1 MGGLRQ
7 CKVSRS
13 TVSAIAAAVAAAF
26 RIQLACVALYRLI
39 ARLCACL
46 IAHLRVVIALS
57 PLHHRCCSAFRL
69 LHKYTPRAVTFN
81 DDIQGTASVVLAA
94 LEAAARVTGRPL
106 ADTTFVFLGAGE
118 AGVGI
123 ADLIAYAVRAET
135 GCDEATSR
143 SRIWLVDSKGLVTG
157 GRSDAAS
164 LAHHKLPYAHA
175 PPAGVAPEADLR
187 AIVAGLRPHALIGV
201 SATPN
206 SFTREVVAEMA
217 SINERPIVFALSN
230 PTSKAE
236 CTASQAYEWS
246 QGRALFA
253 SGSPFDPVHVEVD
266 GGSSPS
272 TPRSPGHRMVPAQA
286 NNSYIFPAVGLATL
300 AARITSITDHT
311 FYVAARA
318 LAAIVT
324 PDDLEAGSLMPPL
337 SQIRSV
343 SAVVAKAVVDDAFAR
358 GVAAAAKPEDT
369 MALVKAAMWT
379 PSY

>member
-1 MGGLRQ
+1 M
-7 CKVSRS
+7 
-13 TVSAIAAAVAAAF
+13 
-26 RIQLACVALYRLI
+26 
-39 ARLCACL
+39 
-46 IAHLRVVIALS
+46 
-57 PLHHRCCSAFRL
+57 
-69 LHKYTPRAVTFN
+69 
-81 DDIQGTASVVLAA
+81 VLAA
-94 LEAAARVTGRPL
+94 LEAASRVTGRPL

-135 GCDEATSR
+135 GCDEAASR
-143 SRIWLVDSKGLVTG
+143 SKIWLVDSKGLVTG
-157 GRSDAAS
+157 GRSDAAR

-175 PPAGVAPEADLR
+175 PPAGIAPDADLR
-187 AIVAGLRPHALIGV
+187 AIVAGLRPQALIGV

-206 SFTREVVAEMA
+206 SFTREVVAEMTA
-217 SINERPIVFALSN
+217 INERPIVFALSN
-230 PTSKAE
+230 PTSMAE
-236 CTASQAYEWS
+236 CTAEQAYKWS
-246 QGRALFA
+246 EGRALFA
-253 SGSPFDPVHVEVD
+253 SGSPFDPVHMEVD
-266 GGSSPS
+266 GPAATSAANPS
-272 TPRSPGHRMVPAQA
+272 TPSSTKFVPSQA
-286 NNSYIFPAVGLATL
+286 NNSFVFPAVGLATL

-324 PDDLEAGSLMPPL
+324 AEDLATGSLMPPL
-337 SQIRSV
+337 SNIREV